1 MAIDQQDLGRRLRQ
15 AREARHLTQ
24 DDVAR
29 HLEVS
34 RPTVAQMELGN
45 RAVTGLELSHLG
57 YLFGVDP
64 GQLLADAP
72 GPDDDVVVGLFRSHP
87 ELARDADMQAALREC
102 LALARE
108 LTRLEHLLG
117 IDRDQA
123 TLAAYPLPRPHN
135 RWDAI
140 QQGERVAAEERRRL
154 ELGIAPLPDVSE
166 LLEVQGVRTARI
178 DLPDDVSGLTLMAPD
193 LGFFVVANRAHPTL
207 RRRFSC
213 AHEYGHVLVDREA
226 RSLVSLGRDRDQL
239 VEVRANAFAAAFLM
253 PEAAVRHLV
262 RTLGKGHPS
271 RAEAEVFDEQ
281 APVKARARTAP
292 GSQAIQLY
300 DVVHVAHHFGVSRPA
315 ALYRLKSL
323 KLVTEPELQALRDQ
337 DGAGQGRAL
346 ARVLGLPG
354 PTMRA
359 CATSSATGSW
369 ASPSRPIGARSSPGP
384 SSSRWPRW

>member
-1 MAIDQQDLGRRLRQ
+1 MPRPG
-15 AREARHLTQ
+15 AR
-24 DDVAR
+24 
-29 HLEVS
+29 
-34 RPTVAQMELGN
+34 
-45 RAVTGLELSHLG
+45 
-57 YLFGVDP
+57 
-64 GQLLADAP
+64 
-72 GPDDDVVVGLFRSHP
+72 
-87 ELARDADMQAALREC
+87 
-102 LALARE
+102 

-117 IDRDQA
+117 IDRDQT

-154 ELGIAPLPDVSE
+154 ELGLAPLPDVSE

-178 DLPDDVSGLTLMAPD
+178 DLPEDVSGLTLMAPD

-207 RRRFSC
+207 RRRFSY
-213 AHEYGHVLVDREA
+213 AHEYGHVLLDREA

-346 ARVLGLPG
+346 ARVLGLPEPDHAG
-354 PTMRA
+354 LRDEFRHRFLGLALEAYRREVISRA
-359 CATSSATGSW
+359 KLVEVAALVNV
-369 ASPSRPIGARSSPGP
+369 GAEKVAQALDLAGLEDDGADVVL
-384 SSSRWPRW
+384 PRG